1 MSARILGKEKPARD
15 GNPCGLGANFET
27 CEEIMEHQT
36 GYGKP
41 KDNADYVAFLQE
53 KTPIASFDG
62 FDIED
67 SDIHPIL
74 KPHQRA
80 CVKWAVK
87 GGNRALFEAF
97 GLGKSVQQVEIVRII
112 MALAGGLGLIVCPLG
127 VRQEFRR
134 DAAMLGVETQFIRRT
149 DEINPEFKGIY
160 LTNYESVRDGRLDPR
175 LFAVVSLDEAS
186 ILRSYGSKTFQEF
199 LPLFEG
205 VKHKFVATATP
216 SPNRYKELI
225 HYAGFL
231 GVMDTGQA
239 LAQPLTSKV
248 LTPTGWVQMGD
259 IKPGDKVIGR
269 NGKATA
275 VLGVYPQGEKEIFR
289 VAFSDGTST
298 RCTAEHLWL
307 TRTQYQRNAATKFS
321 QRNPGANASSYWTVK
336 ETAEIAG
343 TLICDSTGSKNH
355 QVPLVDVVMFDP
367 QPVDVD
373 PWLLGFVIGDGCL
386 RETSVT
392 ISTADEWIVERA
404 REAVARYGLSV
415 SKIEHVRADGQPNYD
430 YSISGGQE
438 GKRGRGN
445 HSNAVLHGLREYGLL
460 GKRAWEKRIP
470 SQYLFNTPEVRLAT
484 LQGLMDAD
492 GTVAAHAKNRTTRL
506 CTTSQGLADDAMFIA
521 RSLGGTATVA
531 ERKGRTPTGGEGRA
545 QYIVTMRLPNGT
557 IPFQLPRKV
566 DLVVKREKYKPVR
579 YITSVERDGSE
590 PAQCIAVEDD
600 DHLYVTDD
608 FIVTHNTRFFQR
620 DSTQANN
627 LTLYPHKE
635 REFWMWLNSW
645 AIFLQT
651 PSDLGFS
658 DEGYDLPEITVHY
671 HEVRTDILSG
681 GEEKDGQAI
690 LFKDSALGLR
700 AASAEKRDSL
710 DNRISEMVRIIESH
724 PDDHIILWHD
734 LEAERL
740 AIQKAV
746 PDAVAIYGSQDLDER
761 EQKIVSFS
769 DGEFQYLS
777 AKPVIAGSGCNFQR
791 HCHRAIF
798 LGVGYKF
805 NDFIQAVHR
814 IQRFQQE
821 FPVEIHLIYSEAERE
836 ILKTLETKWAQHK
849 KMVANMTEI
858 IKEHGLNAL
867 SMSDILTRS
876 IGVERIE
883 SSGRLYTV
891 ANNDCV
897 VEARIQPE
905 NHCDLIVTSIP
916 FSNHYEYTP
925 SYNDFGH
932 TDSND
937 HFWRQMDF
945 LTPELLRI
953 LRPGRI
959 YCCHVKDRI
968 LFGNVTGAG
977 APTVSPFHAEALF
990 HGIKHGF
997 DYMGMITVVTD
1008 VVRENNQTY
1017 RLGWSEQC
1025 KDGTKMGVGSPEYI
1039 LIFRKPQ
1046 SDRTKGYADAPVK
1059 KSKAEYTRAQWQ
1071 VDAHAFWRSSG
1082 NRLLTA
1088 EDLAG
1093 MGPDK
1098 LARAF
1103 TEYTMSHIYDYEHH
1117 IKIGKDLE
1125 LRGALPSSFMSMAP
1139 GSHVA
1144 DVWHDVNRMQTLNGD
1159 QTARGLQNHVCPL
1172 QIDIVDRL
1180 INRYSNPGEL
1190 VYDPFCGLGTVPYRA
1205 IKLGRKGQGSE
1216 LNTGYFFDSLQYLK
1230 AMEQEVSMPGLFDA
1244 LEMEEAST

>member
-1 MSARILGKEKPARD
+1 
-15 GNPCGLGANFET
+15 
-27 CEEIMEHQT
+27 MEHPT

-112 MALAGGLGLIVCPLG
+112 MVLAGGLGLIVCPLG

-149 DEINPEFKGIY
+149 DEIDPEFKGIY

-239 LAQPLTSKV
+239 L
-248 LTPTGWVQMGD
+248 
-259 IKPGDKVIGR
+259 
-269 NGKATA
+269 
-275 VLGVYPQGEKEIFR
+275 
-289 VAFSDGTST
+289 
-298 RCTAEHLWL
+298 
-307 TRTQYQRNAATKFS
+307 
-321 QRNPGANASSYWTVK
+321 
-336 ETAEIAG
+336 
-343 TLICDSTGSKNH
+343 
-355 QVPLVDVVMFDP
+355 
-367 QPVDVD
+367 
-373 PWLLGFVIGDGCL
+373 
-386 RETSVT
+386 
-392 ISTADEWIVERA
+392 
-404 REAVARYGLSV
+404 
-415 SKIEHVRADGQPNYD
+415 
-430 YSISGGQE
+430 
-438 GKRGRGN
+438 
-445 HSNAVLHGLREYGLL
+445 
-460 GKRAWEKRIP
+460 
-470 SQYLFNTPEVRLAT
+470 
-484 LQGLMDAD
+484 
-492 GTVAAHAKNRTTRL
+492 
-506 CTTSQGLADDAMFIA
+506 
-521 RSLGGTATVA
+521 
-531 ERKGRTPTGGEGRA
+531 
-545 QYIVTMRLPNGT
+545 
-557 IPFQLPRKV
+557 
-566 DLVVKREKYKPVR
+566 
-579 YITSVERDGSE
+579 
-590 PAQCIAVEDD
+590 
-600 DHLYVTDD
+600 
-608 FIVTHNTRFFQR
+608 TRFFQR

-710 DNRISEMVRIIESH
+710 DNRIAEMVRIIASH

-836 ILKTLETKWAQHK
+836 ILKALETKWAQHK

-1144 DVWHDVNRMQTLNGD
+1144 DVWHDVNRMRTLNGD

-1244 LEMEEAST
+1244 LEMEEAAA